1 MKMDPKYVH
10 RRRVVAVVI
19 YLFLV
24 SLFTYA
30 IRDVCWVGNG
40 YGSCSVMIDEVVSNG
55 R

>member
-1 MKMDPKYVH
+1 MKMERKYVR
-10 RRRVVAVVI
+10 RRRVVAFVI
-19 YLFLV
+19 YLLLV

-40 YGSCSVMIDEVVSNG
+40 YGSCSVMIDKVIADG